1 MRLSY
6 LYSKVNLLVRFF
18 SVDLHFL
25 SVTGGAA
32 LHFTGGAVLHFT
44 GGAALHFTG
53 IRNYGFEAILIM
65 LSSFSVMFS
74 LLNFADTVLGFKNKS
89 QVQRFNKDFL

>member
-32 LHFTGGAVLHFT
+32 LHFTG
-44 GGAALHFTG
+44 

-65 LSSFSVMFS
+65 LSSFSVKCS
-74 LLNFADTVLGFKNKS
+74 LLNFADKVLGSKNKS

>member
-32 LHFTGGAVLHFT
+32 LHLT

-65 LSSFSVMFS
+65 LRSFSVMFS
-74 LLNFADTVLGFKNKS
+74 LLNFADKVLGSKNKS

>member
-25 SVTGGAA
+25 SVMGGAA
-32 LHFTGGAVLHFT
+32 LHFT

-74 LLNFADTVLGFKNKS
+74 LLNFADKVLGSKNKS
-89 QVQRFNKDFL
+89 QVQRFNKDLL